1 MSRIYLTRL
10 VIETQTPM
18 AINSGG
24 RETGFDSQLARDANG
39 MPYIPA
45 TSIAGVW
52 RYLAKE
58 DNKLGEQ
65 AAEFWFGTTERCSTL
80 TLADGVV
87 HNSQNKPVVGLIS
100 SQETQNDPILAL
112 LRQDRPHHRER
123 VHINDRGVA
132 ADGAKFDQLL
142 LPAGVR
148 FSVDIRWSSNS
159 EDARQE
165 KEWQAVLAC
174 WQSRRFALGAT
185 TRNGLGQIKVVASSQ
200 QVLDLAGNPAAGKQL
215 CQFVKRTEIPTRLDL
230 TAQPQPASFA
240 ELPLQALDN
249 WRCGTGSSLLD
260 AGKEEANVNIITYSE
275 PRIEWQNNAAAIV
288 PNSPVLC
295 GSSIKGILAH
305 RIAFHLRK
313 RLGIWA
319 EDMADCD
326 HETWENRPT
335 ELKQLL
341 GHADQDDHNQSV
353 AGKLFVDDCHI
364 DFEHIIVRTHN
375 SIDRFTGGVRQG
387 ALYSEELLYQ
397 PSFTLRLW
405 LVPGTS
411 LSPELKGALEDT
423 LSDLQTGLLPLGAGS
438 GRGTSLVMQN
448 KTQEWLV
455 NWEAVTEAI
464 SDKAEEKTL

>member
-18 AINSGG
+18 AINTGG

-39 MPYIPA
+39 IPYIPA

-52 RYLAKE
+52 RHLTKE

-80 TLADGVV
+80 TLADGIV

-100 SQETQNDPILAL
+100 SQEIQNDPILAL
-112 LRQDRPHHRER
+112 LRQDRPHHREHVR
-123 VHINDRGVA
+123 INDRGVA
-132 ADGAKFDQLL
+132 ADEAKFDQLL

-148 FSVDIRWSSNS
+148 FTVDIRWNSNGQ
-159 EDARQE
+159 DAQQE
-165 KEWQAVLAC
+165 KEWQDILAC
-174 WQSRRFALGAT
+174 WQKRHFALGAT
-185 TRNGLGQIKVVASSQ
+185 TRNGLGKIRVVASSQ
-200 QVLDLAGNPAAGKQL
+200 QVLDLAGNPTAGERL
-215 CQFVKRTEIPTRLDL
+215 SEFVKRTDIPTQLDL
-230 TAQPQPASFA
+230 TAQPQTTPFA

-260 AGKEEANVNIITYSE
+260 PSKKEANVNIITYSE
-275 PRIEWQNNAAAIV
+275 PRIEWHNNTAAIA

-305 RIAFHLRK
+305 RIAYHLRK

-326 HETWENRPT
+326 HETWEKRPI

-353 AGKLFVDDCHI
+353 AGKLFVDDCQI
-364 DFEHIIVRTHN
+364 DFEHTIIRTHN

-397 PSFTLRLW
+397 PCFTLKLW

-423 LSDLQTGLLPLGAGS
+423 LSDLQSGLLPFGAGS

-448 KTQEWLV
+448 QTQEWLV
-455 NWEAVTEAI
+455 NWNAITEATNE
-464 SDKAEEKTL
+464 KAKEKAL